1 MIFFFFFI
9 KRFAFL
15 QRRKIY
21 LFRSYV
27 KRYKVSSNWQVTKY
41 KKNTTLEYE
50 SRIDIL
56 LFIPYISR
64 DIVKYWKM
72 QTECITCS
80 KTKYSKRNLFD
91 QIERSSINSVYIT
104 NSNLLAIDI
113 NTKFRPL
120 AVTIVHELVENLSTT
135 QQSRL
140 TFNN

>member
-1 MIFFFFFI
+1 
-9 KRFAFL
+9 
-15 QRRKIY
+15 
-21 LFRSYV
+21 
-27 KRYKVSSNWQVTKY
+27 
-41 KKNTTLEYE
+41 
-50 SRIDIL
+50 
-56 LFIPYISR
+56 
-64 DIVKYWKM
+64 M